1 MLQPARPFS
10 AQKHQNL
17 NNELSLQMS
26 STETQV
32 DRYLTEGNI
41 FADTKGKWNATGFDK
56 QDMAAL
62 TDDIEQWQA
71 RKKEYKEFKEE
82 MKNKKRTEED

>member
-1 MLQPARPFS
+1 
-10 AQKHQNL
+10 
-17 NNELSLQMS
+17 MS

-71 RKKEYKEFKEE
+71 RRKEFKEFKEE
-82 MKNKKRTEED
+82 MKNKKRTEEE